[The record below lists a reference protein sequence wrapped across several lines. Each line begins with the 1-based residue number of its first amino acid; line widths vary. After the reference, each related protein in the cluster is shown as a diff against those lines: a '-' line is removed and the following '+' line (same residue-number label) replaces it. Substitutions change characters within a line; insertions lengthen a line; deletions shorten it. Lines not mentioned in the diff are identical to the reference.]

1 MTGWGS
7 LLLLIAASMAG
18 LWALGVRGVF
28 GWAAAAALALGA
40 AGHAV
45 TSGPA
50 PAEAA
55 PAGRA
60 ARGTAALTD
69 ARHAFF
75 GAFTSAETWLRMS
88 DALARTGRS
97 EDSVNILQNAVRRY
111 PGDAQ
116 LWTALGNALVD
127 HGHGLTPAADYAFRR
142 AAELAPGYPG
152 PRYFHAL
159 ALARSGNR
167 AAAAAIWR
175 DILAVA
181 PAEASWRPLVERALT
196 ANSAPR

>member
-1 MTGWGS
+1 MSEWGG
-7 LLLLIAASMAG
+7 LALLIAASMAG
-18 LWALGVRGVF
+18 LWALGVRGAF

-50 PAEAA
+50 PGAAA

-60 ARGTAALTD
+60 AGGTAALTD

-75 GAFTSAETWLRMS
+75 GGFTSAETWLRMS
-88 DALARTGRS
+88 DALARTGHS
-97 EDSVNILQNAVRRY
+97 EDAANILQNAVRRY

-116 LWTALGNALVD
+116 LWAALGNALVD
-127 HGHGLTPAADYAFRR
+127 HGHGLTPTADYAFRR

-181 PAEASWRPLVERALT
+181 PADASWRPLVERALT
-196 ANSAPR
+196 ANSARR